1 MKYSTFYV
9 LICFMACSSN
19 STINEKQFADNAQ
32 EENKPGSTAKVF
44 VNPGDEDLIGEWK
57 LTMNV
62 LDKNRNNK
70 MDEDEKA
77 AAMQL
82 NDYLKLNSDGSAV
95 FSQVKAK
102 GRYEIK
108 SNSDGTSK
116 YLNVYD
122 KDNFKIPYGRI
133 ISVTKTELILFK
145 NSIGSVFFIWKR
157 P

>member
-1 MKYSTFYV
+1 MKWLAFYV
-9 LICFMACSSN
+9 FIFIIACGNNIS
-19 STINEKQFADNAQ
+19 IK
-32 EENKPGSTAKVF
+32 ENKPQETVTSTS
-44 VNPGDEDLIGEWK
+44 VNPGDEDIIGEWK
-57 LTMNV
+57 LTMTV

-70 MDEDEKA
+70 IDEHEIV

-82 NDYLKLNSDGSAV
+82 SDYLKLNSDGSAI

-133 ISVTKTELILFK
+133 ISVSKSELILFK
-145 NSIGSVFFIWKR
+145 SSIGPVFFIWKR
-157 P
+157 S

>member
-1 MKYSTFYV
+1 MKYLGFYV
-9 LICFMACSSN
+9 FIFIIACGNNSS
-19 STINEKQFADNAQ
+19 IK
-32 EENKPGSTAKVF
+32 ENKPQETDALTS
-44 VNPGDEDLIGEWK
+44 VNSGDEDIIGEWK
-57 LTMNV
+57 LTMTT

-70 MDEDEKA
+70 IDEDEKA

-82 NDYLKLNSDGSAV
+82 NDYLKLNSDGSAI

-116 YLNVYD
+116 YLNLYD

-145 NSIGSVFFIWKR
+145 NSIGSVFFTWKR
-157 P
+157 S